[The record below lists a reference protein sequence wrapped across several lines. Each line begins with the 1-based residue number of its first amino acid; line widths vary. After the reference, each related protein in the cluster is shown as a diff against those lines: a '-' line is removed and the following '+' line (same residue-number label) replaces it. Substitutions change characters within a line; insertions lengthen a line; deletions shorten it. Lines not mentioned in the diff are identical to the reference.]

1 MPDDN
6 KGGAGNGNAAVLT
19 REFVPQDLLEKP
31 YLKDLLDKP
40 WDKTSAAEIFKKL
53 DGAESLIGKRPAIP
67 DPKTA
72 KPEDLEK
79 FFEQFAEDKPEGY
92 EIPLEKDSKV
102 SPDFVKAVQT
112 AFKAGKI
119 SKVQANGFLKVINE
133 FGVQAQKA
141 QADLQK
147 KKDLEFDTLAKTML
161 GAENKPTMERVK
173 QLIAEHA
180 PSVAKASIAKLDDNN
195 LLIMAAVIDAIHKKY
210 APEDDLKTKGGG
222 GGGGGNSTVAEKREK
237 ARGLIAEISK
247 MKPMDPNVDKKQAE
261 VNALYKEIAEAG
273 A

>member
-1 MPDDN
+1 MLE
-6 KGGAGNGNAAVLT
+6 GNAATLVK
-19 REFVPQDLLEKP
+19 EFVPQDLLDKP

-40 WDKTSAAEIFKKL
+40 WDKESAGLLFKKL

-79 FFEQFAEDKPEGY
+79 FFEQFAEEKPEGY

-102 SPDFVKAVQT
+102 SPDFVKAVQA
-112 AFKAGKI
+112 AFKAGKV

-133 FGVQAQKA
+133 FGVEQQKAQKA
-141 QADLQK
+141 AQAK
-147 KKDLEFDTLAKTML
+147 ADLEFDTLAKTML

-173 QLIAEHA
+173 KLIAEHA

-210 APEDDLKTKGGG
+210 APEDDLNGGA
-222 GGGGGNSTVAEKREK
+222 GGGNGGSGNTVAEKRERAK
-237 ARGLIAEISK
+237 GLLLEISK
-247 MKPMDPNVDKKQAE
+247 LKPMDPSRDKKQEE
-261 VNALYKEIAEAG
+261 VNALYKEIAEAS
-273 A
+273 

>member
-1 MPDDN
+1 MVEN
-6 KGGAGNGNAAVLT
+6 NAVLT

-40 WDKTSAAEIFKKL
+40 WDKTSAAELFKKL

-72 KPEDLEK
+72 KPEELEA
-79 FFEQFAEDKPEGY
+79 FFERFAEEKAEGY

-133 FGVQAQKA
+133 FGVGQQKA
-141 QADLQK
+141 QAALEAKAAQ
-147 KKDLEFDTLAKTML
+147 EFDTLAKTML

-173 QLIAEHA
+173 KLIAEYA

-195 LLIMAAVIDAIHKKY
+195 LLIMAAVIDSIHKKY
-210 APEDDLKTKGGG
+210 ASEDDLKKLNGGG
-222 GGGGGNSTVAEKREK
+222 SGGNKGTVEEKREK
-237 ARGLIAEISK
+237 ARELQTEIAK
-247 MKPMDPNVDKKQAE
+247 MKPMDPNIEKKQAE
-261 VNALYKEIAEAG
+261 VNALFKEIAEA

>member
-1 MPDDN
+1 MAEN
-6 KGGAGNGNAAVLT
+6 NGAVLT
-19 REFVPQDLLEKP
+19 RDFVPQELHEKEYIKP
-31 YLKDLLDKP
+31 WLDKP
-40 WDKTSAAEIFKKL
+40 WSKELGAEVFKKL

-67 DPKTA
+67 DIKTA

-79 FFEQFAEDKPEGY
+79 FFEQFAEEKPEGY

-102 SPDFVKAVQT
+102 SPDFVKAVQS

-133 FGVQAQKA
+133 FGVEQQKA
-141 QADLQK
+141 QAAVQAK
-147 KKDLEFDTLAKTML
+147 ANAEFDTLAKTML
-161 GAENKPTMERVK
+161 GQENKPTMERVK
-173 QLIAEHA
+173 KLIAEHA

-210 APEDDLKTKGGG
+210 ASEDDLKKLNEGGGGKGGG
-222 GGGGGNSTVAEKREK
+222 TNEEKRDK
-237 ARGLIAEISK
+237 ARALIAEIDK
-247 MKPMDPNVDKKQAE
+247 MKPMDPQREKKQLE
-261 VNALYKEIAEAG
+261 VNALYKEIADA